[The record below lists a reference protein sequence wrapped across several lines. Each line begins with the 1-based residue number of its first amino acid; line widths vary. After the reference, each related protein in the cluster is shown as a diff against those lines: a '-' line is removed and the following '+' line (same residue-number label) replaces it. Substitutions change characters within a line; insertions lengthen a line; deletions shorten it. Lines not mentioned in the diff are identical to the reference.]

1 MILLNNYLNI
11 IIKHLFKENFIIK
24 YKTKNKKKTILK
36 KSGVYRLEEW
46 ACMLRLKFK
55 SPSMLGSGR
64 LILYAWFF
72 FFLKKNNQM
81 TCCQPFIY
89 LKWRFYL
96 FKMAMFA

>member
-24 YKTKNKKKTILK
+24 YKTKNKKKVILK
-36 KSGVYRLEEW
+36 KSGVYRLEGW

-72 FFLKKNNQM
+72 FFFKKKQSNDM
-81 TCCQPFIY
+81 LSTFLFI
-89 LKWRFYL
+89 
-96 FKMAMFA
+96 

>member
-11 IIKHLFKENFIIK
+11 IIKHLFKKNFIIK
-24 YKTKNKKKTILK
+24 YKTKNKKKAILK
-36 KSGVYRLEEW
+36 KSGVYRLEGW

-72 FFLKKNNQM
+72 FFFKKKQSNDM
-81 TCCQPFIY
+81 LSPF
-89 LKWRFYL
+89 FL